1 MAPAPA
7 IDTKCPEVIRDETR
21 AAFEAMGHRASHPLI
36 DRLFADVT
44 AMFTGRFPGYLAI
57 DMRYH
62 DFEHT
67 LQATLCLVKILAGR
81 HRRRAAPEFSRRDCE
96 LSLMAVLLHDTGYLK
111 RSDDPGGTGAK
122 YTMVHV
128 RRSCEFARTYLPAL
142 GVTADELDDICHAIS
157 CTGPLNKISAVEFRR
172 PEARVMAC
180 ILVTADYLGQ
190 MGAHDYVEEL
200 PILFREFQEAY
211 EFEGLPEGKR
221 IFHSETEL
229 IRKTPAFWEQY
240 VRPMLER
247 EAGGVYHYLDGDHG
261 DNFYLQA
268 VEANM
273 DEVRRRIAALPS

>member
-1 MAPAPA
+1 MAPTPA
-7 IDTKCPEVIRDETR
+7 IDTKCPEIIRDEAR
-21 AAFEAMGHRASHPLI
+21 AAFAEMGHRASWPLI

-44 AMFTGRFPGYLAI
+44 AMFTGRFPGYRAI

-67 LQATLCLVKILAGR
+67 LQATLCLIKLLAGR
-81 HRRRAAPEFSRRDCE
+81 RQRRASPEFSRRDCE

-111 RSDDPGGTGAK
+111 RSDDPAGTGAK

-128 RRSCEFARTYLPAL
+128 RRSCDFARDYLPTLDVAP
-142 GVTADELDDICHAIS
+142 GEIDDICHAIS
-157 CTGPLNKISAVEFRR
+157 CTGPLNRISAVEFRR

-200 PILFREFQEAY
+200 PFLYREFQEAY
-211 EFEGLPEGKR
+211 EFEGLPEAKR
-221 IFHSETEL
+221 IFHSESEL

-247 EAGGVYHYLDGDHG
+247 EAGGVYHFLDGEHG
-261 DNFYLQA
+261 VNPYVSA
-268 VEANM
+268 IEANM
-273 DEVRRRIAALPS
+273 EEVRRRIAALPS

>member
-1 MAPAPA
+1 MAPTPA

-21 AAFEAMGHRASHPLI
+21 AAFEAMGHRASRPLI
-36 DRLFADVT
+36 NRLFADVT

-67 LQATLCLVKILAGR
+67 LQATLCLVRILQGR
-81 HRRRAAPEFSRRDCE
+81 QQGRATPEFSRRDCE

-111 RSDDPGGTGAK
+111 RSDDATGTGAK

-128 RRSCEFARTYLPAL
+128 RRSCDFARAYLPTLDVAP
-142 GVTADELDDICHAIS
+142 AEIDDICHAIS
-157 CTGPLNKISAVEFRR
+157 CTGPLNRISAVEFHR

-211 EFEGLPEGKR
+211 EFEGLPEAKR

-247 EAGGVYHYLDGDHG
+247 EAGGVFRFLDKAGGNSYLS
-261 DNFYLQA
+261 A

>member
-1 MAPAPA
+1 MAPALA
-7 IDTKCPEVIRDETR
+7 IDTKCPDAIRDETR
-21 AAFEAMGHRASHPLI
+21 TVFEAIGHQASHPLI
-36 DRLFADVT
+36 NRLFADVT
-44 AMFTGRFPGYLAI
+44 AMFTGSYPGYRAI

-81 HRRRAAPEFSRRDCE
+81 QQRRASPEFLRRDCE
-96 LSLMAVLLHDTGYLK
+96 LALMAVLLHDTGYLK
-111 RSDDPGGTGAK
+111 HSDDASGTGAK

-128 RRSCEFARTYLPAL
+128 RRSCDFARAYLP
-142 GVTADELDDICHAIS
+142 GLDVAPGEIDDVCHAIS
-157 CTGPLNKISAVEFRR
+157 CTGPLNKISAMEFRR
-172 PEARVMAC
+172 AEARVMAC

-211 EFEGLPEGKR
+211 EFDGTPEAKR
-221 IFHSETEL
+221 IFHSEVEL

-240 VRPMLER
+240 VRPMLDR
-247 EAGGVYHYLDGDHG
+247 EAAGVFHYLDGEQG
-261 DNFYLQA
+261 DNFYLRA

-273 DEVRRRIAALPS
+273 TEVRRRIAALPS